1 MKKTIRILAYI
12 ALAII
17 VLGIAVRIVDS
28 ARFSMARPPDA
39 MTCNYE
45 GSWESHS
52 APMVAGRILAELPSP
67 LPEGEP
73 FKVKAFVYYKVTSLY
88 RTGSFVPMEME
99 GFVDPSGTTS
109 GGNTNDPVVLPPRVT
124 FKFKGGAGGGS
135 QTIDYVSTA
144 DSQFTQIAGGY
155 RSSSPYDIGIFAL
168 EKTR

>member
-1 MKKTIRILAYI
+1 MKKTIHVLASI
-12 ALAII
+12 ALAIVVI
-17 VLGIAVRIVDS
+17 GITVRMADS
-28 ARFSMARPPDA
+28 ARFAIARPADSK
-39 MTCNYE
+39 TCNYE
-45 GSWESHS
+45 GTWESHS

-67 LPEGEP
+67 LPEGAP

-88 RTGSFVPMEME
+88 RTGGFVPMEME
-99 GFVDPSGTTS
+99 GFIDPSGTTA
-109 GGNTNDPVVLPPRVT
+109 GGNASDPIVLPPRVT

-144 DSQFTQIAGGY
+144 DSQFTRIAGGY